1 MLARLLTVAVVSG
14 LGATHAAAQ
23 DVERVSQTL
32 LTEVMPAA
40 DRFDPA
46 DGDPPVKRAYRGDE
60 LVGFVFMTS
69 DLPPEETGY
78 SGPVRALVG
87 VTPDGVLTGV
97 HVTDYR
103 ESRRYD
109 WGDFLSDPYLLG
121 QFIGK
126 YVGDAFS
133 VGRDIDGIT
142 QVTISVNA
150 LARGVRNTARKVA
163 LAHGRVDNAL
173 APVTDAE
180 LMDMSWYEMRRRG
193 IAPTFALRQRGRTPL
208 DISVVH
214 MSSEELGRRLL
225 GNRYD
230 AVAERAA
237 EQDADRV
244 VLFAVV
250 GNTFVPPLREGWTL
264 EQDGKVVALPVDRVL
279 SLGSVGGLLAS
290 ESSMVGALLLD
301 SDQIDIA
308 SPFTITLDR
317 GRPELGVG
325 RVEYT
330 SRAALAR
337 VADVER
343 PTAAPAA
350 VEAAA
355 DAIDSAASAPTAAPA
370 VAATPVEPEVAATP
384 APVPDQVAA
393 TPAATSDQLRE
404 SAVAEVAEDE
414 ADVGR
419 VGRTPTSRLV
429 LISAII
435 LLAGLAFFTKLSAL
449 RWASL
454 AATMVGLGWVD
465 GGFLSISHV
474 TGLIW
479 VGPSAILG
487 DPALLLMVTVTIVAT
502 AIWGRVFCGYLCPFG
517 ALQDFIARATPK
529 RFHRELPK
537 AIHRRL
543 WRAKYVILAAI
554 LALAVAG
561 VPVSLYQYVEPFGTV
576 FFLSPNVVLW
586 SIAGSILV
594 ASAFVP
600 RFYCRYV
607 CPLGGLL
614 GVASFVSPRRIAR
627 VEHCE
632 HCTVCQHA
640 CPTGA
645 IERERIVF
653 HECVRCSACEVML
666 RDRRGVCRHDMEE
679 IRPRLVKLRRRTMAP
694 PTSSL
699 VSPTR

>member
-1 MLARLLTVAVVSG
+1 MLARLLAVVLVLG
-14 LGATHAAAQ
+14 FGATRAAAQ

-32 LTEVMPAA
+32 LTEVMPEA

-69 DLPPEETGY
+69 DLPPEENGY

-126 YVGDAFS
+126 HVADAFS

-150 LARGVRNTARKVA
+150 LARGVRDTARRVA
-163 LAHGRVDNAL
+163 LAYGGGDAAL
-173 APVTDAE
+173 GPVTDAE
-180 LMDMSWYEMRRRG
+180 LMEMSWYEMRRRG

-208 DISVVH
+208 EISVVL

-230 AVAERAA
+230 AVAERTAA
-237 EQDADRV
+237 RDGADAV

-250 GNTFVPPLREGWTL
+250 GSTFVPPLREGWTV
-264 EQDGKVVALPVDRVL
+264 EQAGNVVALPADRVV

-301 SDQIDIA
+301 RDEIDVA

-317 GRPELGVG
+317 GRPELGAG
-325 RVEYT
+325 RVDYT
-330 SRAALAR
+330 SRMAPAR
-337 VADVER
+337 VAVVER
-343 PTAAPAA
+343 PADTPAPVDAATDA
-350 VEAAA
+350 V
-355 DAIDSAASAPTAAPA
+355 DSAASAPTPAPA
-370 VAATPVEPEVAATP
+370 VAPTPVEPEVAATP
-384 APVPDQVAA
+384 APVSEQVTERAA
-393 TPAATSDQLRE
+393 
-404 SAVAEVAEDE
+404 
-414 ADVGR
+414 ADVAQDEDVDR
-419 VGRTPTSRLV
+419 AGRTPTSRLV

-454 AATMVGLGWVD
+454 AATMVGLGWMD

-479 VGPSAILG
+479 VGPSAIVG
-487 DPALLLMVTVTIVAT
+487 DPALLLMVAVTIVAT
-502 AIWGRVFCGYLCPFG
+502 VIWGRVFCGQLCPFG
-517 ALQDFIARATPK
+517 ALQDFIARLTPK
-529 RFHRELPK
+529 RFRREPPR

-543 WRAKYVILAAI
+543 WWVKYVILATI
-554 LALAVAG
+554 LVLAVLD
-561 VPVSLYQYVEPFGTV
+561 VPVSIYQYVEPFGTV
-576 FFLSPNVVLW
+576 FFLSPSFLLW
-586 SIAGSILV
+586 SIAASILV
-594 ASAFVP
+594 ASALVP

-607 CPLGGLL
+607 CPLGALL
-614 GVASFVSPRRIAR
+614 GVASFVSLRRIAR
-627 VEHCE
+627 VEHCQ
-632 HCTVCQHA
+632 HCTVCEHA

-679 IRPRLVKLRRRTMAP
+679 IRPRLVQLRRRT
-694 PTSSL
+694 
-699 VSPTR
+699 PTRSSPVARPS